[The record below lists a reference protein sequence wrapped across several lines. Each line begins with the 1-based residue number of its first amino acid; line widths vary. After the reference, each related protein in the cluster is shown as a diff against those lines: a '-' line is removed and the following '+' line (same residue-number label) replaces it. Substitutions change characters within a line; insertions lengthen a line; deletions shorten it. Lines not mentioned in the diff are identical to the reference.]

1 MTIDTNTIVSNSNL
15 FQKKIKDA
23 QNVSKSEK
31 IGSDN
36 VTSADRRVISDF
48 ADVTQTDNS
57 FKRRIMENNAR
68 LTAYED
74 DYNRLEFLQQQIEMI
89 ENLDIAKERADI
101 DAVIEDSVYGGKNIF
116 AKYGE
121 GADEI
126 VSSLSEIKRSVAVE
140 QAALEQDFKAIEIA
154 NQNILSLNTVI
165 SDKSVSQIAKLD
177 IQALNEAIHLS
188 NRRVIDF
195 FCCYN
200 IYQYLSYSPT
210 HGLSLSDLS
219 IPSIL

>member
-31 IGSDN
+31 VGLDN
-36 VTSADRRVISDF
+36 VTSADKRVISDF
-48 ADVTQTDNS
+48 ADVAQTDNS
-57 FKRRIMENNAR
+57 FKRRVMENNAR

-74 DYNRLEFLQQQIEMI
+74 EYNRLEFLQQQIEMI
-89 ENLDIAKERADI
+89 ESLDIAKERADI
-101 DAVIEDSVYGGKNIF
+101 NAVIEDSVYGGKNIF

-188 NRRVIDF
+188 NRRVI
-195 FCCYN
+195 N
-200 IYQYLSYSPT
+200 LIS
-210 HGLSLSDLS
+210 
-219 IPSIL
+219 

>member
-31 IGSDN
+31 VGLDN
-36 VTSADRRVISDF
+36 VTSADKRVISDF

-89 ENLDIAKERADI
+89 ENLDISKERADI
-101 DAVIEDSVYGGKNIF
+101 DAVIENSVYGGKNIF
-116 AKYGE
+116 DEYGKS
-121 GADEI
+121 ADEI
-126 VSSLSEIKRSVAVE
+126 VAQFDAIKKVAKERGV
-140 QAALEQDFKAIEIA
+140 A
-154 NQNILSLNTVI
+154 
-165 SDKSVSQIAKLD
+165 KSV
-177 IQALNEAIHLS
+177 
-188 NRRVIDF
+188 
-195 FCCYN
+195 
-200 IYQYLSYSPT
+200 IYQEY
-210 HGLSLSDLS
+210 HNRK
-219 IPSIL
+219 

>member
-31 IGSDN
+31 VGLDN
-36 VTSADRRVISDF
+36 VTSADKRVISDF

-101 DAVIEDSVYGGKNIF
+101 NAVIEDSVYGGKNIF

-121 GADEI
+121 SADEI
-126 VSSLSEIKRSVAVE
+126 VSSLAEIKRSVAVE
-140 QAALEQDFKAIEIA
+140 QAALEQDFKAIEIV

-188 NRRVIDF
+188 NRRVIDL
-195 FCCYN
+195 
-200 IYQYLSYSPT
+200 IS
-210 HGLSLSDLS
+210 
-219 IPSIL
+219 

>member
-1 MTIDTNTIVSNSNL
+1 MTIDTNTIVSNSSL

-31 IGSDN
+31 VELNN
-36 VTSADRRVISDF
+36 VTSADKKMISDF

-89 ENLDIAKERADI
+89 ENLDISKERADI
-101 DAVIEDSVYGGKNIF
+101 DAVIENSIYGGKNIF
-116 AKYGE
+116 DQYGKS
-121 GADEI
+121 ADEI
-126 VSSLSEIKRSVAVE
+126 VTQLDAIKRSVAVE
-140 QAALEQDFKAIEIA
+140 QTALEEDFKAIEIA

-165 SDKSVSQIAKLD
+165 SDKSVSQIAKMD
-177 IQALNEAIHLS
+177 VQALNNAIHLS
-188 NRRVIDF
+188 NRRVIDL
-195 FCCYN
+195 
-200 IYQYLSYSPT
+200 IS
-210 HGLSLSDLS
+210 
-219 IPSIL
+219 

>member
-101 DAVIEDSVYGGKNIF
+101 NAVIEDSVYGGKNIF

-121 GADEI
+121 SADEI

-188 NRRVIDF
+188 NRRVIDL
-195 FCCYN
+195 
-200 IYQYLSYSPT
+200 IS
-210 HGLSLSDLS
+210 
-219 IPSIL
+219 

>member
-31 IGSDN
+31 VGLDN
-36 VTSADRRVISDF
+36 VTSADKRVISDF

-89 ENLDIAKERADI
+89 ESLDIAKERADI
-101 DAVIEDSVYGGKNIF
+101 NAVIEDSVYGGKNIF

-126 VSSLSEIKRSVAVE
+126 VSSLAEIKRSVAVE
-140 QAALEQDFKAIEIA
+140 QAALEQDFKAIEVT
-154 NQNILSLNTVI
+154 NQNILSINTVV
-165 SDKSVSQIAKLD
+165 SDKSVSQMKL
-177 IQALNEAIHLS
+177 
-188 NRRVIDF
+188 
-195 FCCYN
+195 
-200 IYQYLSYSPT
+200 
-210 HGLSLSDLS
+210 
-219 IPSIL
+219 

>member
-101 DAVIEDSVYGGKNIF
+101 NAVIEDSVYGGKNIF

-188 NRRVIDF
+188 NRRVIDL
-195 FCCYN
+195 
-200 IYQYLSYSPT
+200 IS
-210 HGLSLSDLS
+210 
-219 IPSIL
+219 

>member
-101 DAVIEDSVYGGKNIF
+101 NAVIEDSVYGGKNIF

-140 QAALEQDFKAIEIA
+140 QAALEQDFKSIEIA

-188 NRRVIDF
+188 NRRVIDL
-195 FCCYN
+195 
-200 IYQYLSYSPT
+200 IS
-210 HGLSLSDLS
+210 
-219 IPSIL
+219 

>member
-31 IGSDN
+31 VGLDN
-36 VTSADRRVISDF
+36 VTSADKRVISDF

-89 ENLDIAKERADI
+89 ESLDIAKERADI
-101 DAVIEDSVYGGKNIF
+101 NAVIEDSVYGGKNIF

-126 VSSLSEIKRSVAVE
+126 VSSLAEIKRSVAVE
-140 QAALEQDFKAIEIA
+140 QAALEQDFKAIEVT
-154 NQNILSLNTVI
+154 NQNILSINTVV
-165 SDKSVSQIAKLD
+165 SDKSVSEIAKMD
-177 IQALNEAIHLS
+177 IQVLNEAIHLS
-188 NRRVIDF
+188 NRRVIDL
-195 FCCYN
+195 
-200 IYQYLSYSPT
+200 IS
-210 HGLSLSDLS
+210 
-219 IPSIL
+219 

>member
-31 IGSDN
+31 VGLDN
-36 VTSADRRVISDF
+36 VTSADKRVISDF

-74 DYNRLEFLQQQIEMI
+74 NYNRLEFLQQQIEMI
-89 ENLDIAKERADI
+89 ESLDIAKERADI
-101 DAVIEDSVYGGKNIF
+101 NAVIEDSVYGGKNIF

-126 VSSLSEIKRSVAVE
+126 VSSLAEIKRSVAVE

-165 SDKSVSQIAKLD
+165 SDKSVSQIAKMD
-177 IQALNEAIHLS
+177 VQALNEAIHLS
-188 NRRVIDF
+188 NRRVIDL
-195 FCCYN
+195 
-200 IYQYLSYSPT
+200 IS
-210 HGLSLSDLS
+210 
-219 IPSIL
+219 

>member
-31 IGSDN
+31 VGLTN

-121 GADEI
+121 SADEI
-126 VSSLSEIKRSVAVE
+126 VSSLAEIKRSVAVE

-188 NRRVIDF
+188 NRRVIDL
-195 FCCYN
+195 
-200 IYQYLSYSPT
+200 IS
-210 HGLSLSDLS
+210 
-219 IPSIL
+219 

>member
-188 NRRVIDF
+188 NRRVIDL
-195 FCCYN
+195 
-200 IYQYLSYSPT
+200 IS
-210 HGLSLSDLS
+210 
-219 IPSIL
+219 

>member
-31 IGSDN
+31 VGLDN

-101 DAVIEDSVYGGKNIF
+101 NAVIEDSVYGGKNIF

-126 VSSLSEIKRSVAVE
+126 VSSLAEIKRSVAVE

-165 SDKSVSQIAKLD
+165 SDKSVSQIAKMD
-177 IQALNEAIHLS
+177 VQALNNAIHLS
-188 NRRVIDF
+188 NRRVIDL
-195 FCCYN
+195 
-200 IYQYLSYSPT
+200 IS
-210 HGLSLSDLS
+210 
-219 IPSIL
+219 

>member
-31 IGSDN
+31 VGLDN
-36 VTSADRRVISDF
+36 VTSADKRVISDF

-101 DAVIEDSVYGGKNIF
+101 NAVIEDSVYGGKNIF

-126 VSSLSEIKRSVAVE
+126 VSSLAEIKRSVAVE
-140 QAALEQDFKAIEIA
+140 QAALEQDFKAIEIV

-188 NRRVIDF
+188 NRRVIDL
-195 FCCYN
+195 
-200 IYQYLSYSPT
+200 IS
-210 HGLSLSDLS
+210 
-219 IPSIL
+219 

>member
-31 IGSDN
+31 IGSDH
-36 VTSADRRVISDF
+36 VTSADKRVISDF

-89 ENLDIAKERADI
+89 ESLDIAKERADI
-101 DAVIEDSVYGGKNIF
+101 NAVIEDSVYGGKNIF

-121 GADEI
+121 SADEI
-126 VSSLSEIKRSVAVE
+126 VDSLAEIKRSVAVE

-177 IQALNEAIHLS
+177 IQALKEAIHLS
-188 NRRVIDF
+188 NRRVIDL
-195 FCCYN
+195 
-200 IYQYLSYSPT
+200 IS
-210 HGLSLSDLS
+210 
-219 IPSIL
+219 